1 MNKYL
6 FVLMLLIWSFN
17 SIAQQTDSVN
27 SSVVL
32 INPHSANRAA
42 NLSAMLPGLGQVYNK
57 QAWKVPIIYAGAG
70 ALVYSIVWNNNNYQ
84 KYLNAYKLDSD
95 TSSSTNSEF
104 SGLYTVQNLITLK
117 DYYRRN
123 RDFSAIG
130 LVLVYAANIIDAYV
144 YAQFYNFDISDDLT
158 LRVQPMVVPQINNFQ
173 TGSWSTVNGLS
184 LTLRFK

>member
-1 MNKYL
+1 MTKYL
-6 FVLMLLIWSFN
+6 FVFIVFIWSVN
-17 SIAQQTDSVN
+17 SYAQQTDSVN
-27 SSVVL
+27 SSIVL
-32 INPHSANRAA
+32 VNPHSANKAA

-57 QAWKVPIIYAGAG
+57 QSWKVPIIYAGAG

-95 TSSSTNSEF
+95 TSLSTNSEF
-104 SGLYTVQNLITLK
+104 SGLYSVQNLITLK
-117 DYYRRN
+117 DFYRRN
-123 RDFSAIG
+123 RDLSAIG

-158 LRVQPMVVPQINNFQ
+158 LRVQPMVMPQINNYH